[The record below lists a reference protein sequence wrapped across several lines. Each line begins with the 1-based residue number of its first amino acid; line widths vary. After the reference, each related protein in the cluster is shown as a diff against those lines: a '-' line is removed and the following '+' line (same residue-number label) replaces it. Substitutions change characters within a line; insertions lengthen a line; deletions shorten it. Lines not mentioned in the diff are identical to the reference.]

1 MEDTEVDQTIE
12 MGSSDQL
19 KVGEPAI
26 AIGNPLGHMFS
37 GSVTQ
42 GVISG
47 TQRTI
52 PVDINQDGRSDWQA
66 EVIQTDAAINPGY
79 RDRKSTRLNSSHV
92 AISYAVFCLKKK
104 NNTEQRYLMVIM

>member
-52 PVDINQDGRSDWQA
+52 PLDINQDGRADWQA
-66 EVIQTDAAINPGY
+66 EVIQTDAAINPG
-79 RDRKSTRLNSSHV
+79 NSGGALINMDGQLIGINSMKINQSSV
-92 AISYAVFCLKKK
+92 EGI
-104 NNTEQRYLMVIM
+104 